1 MNIQNRRSLGYP
13 QTTWELL
20 RTLLKMSCVADP
32 VIHGSVVV
40 VFFTGG
46 ENRSAPEKNLSEKG
60 ENQHQTQPTR
70 GIPVP
75 NVCSVFPQNCLKLR
89 LSQ

>member
-1 MNIQNRRSLGYP
+1 M
-13 QTTWELL
+13 E
-20 RTLLKMSCVADP
+20 
-32 VIHGSVVV
+32 SVVV
-40 VFFTGG
+40 VFFFTGG
-46 ENRSAPEKNLSEKG
+46 ENRSAPEKNLSENR

-75 NVCSVFPQNCLKLR
+75 NVCGVLPQNCLKLR